1 MIKYVCDLCNKEVD
15 KIETLIVYTK
25 SIDYCKQCETKA
37 KKARTTMKRS
47 INFYNS
53 EAERQIKEAESKILK
68 KIIKE

>member
-25 SIDYCKQCETKA
+25 SIDYCKQCENKA

>member
-25 SIDYCKQCETKA
+25 SIDYCKECETNA